1 MANNYFFQTY
11 FPLIADVVCFFV
23 WFSMP
28 SKTLTFKEHRRWLY
42 FFFVTINFFEAIV
55 TRSFVEIYT
64 SPLKTLFYFL
74 QFTLYV
80 FLAYKENKIQKLITT
95 ILCLVAM
102 TLADMVSVI
111 VLSSFEID
119 YSEAI
124 LGIPVNFFT
133 GLSAAFFSFALMF
146 VISLIYNKIRHKQ
159 ITNKMWQFQLI
170 LISQLLFML
179 TACFSVLKNGSS
191 LESTVMKTPGYAIM
205 FFITIAVS
213 IAGDVCLYKILLTNS
228 QNFELKNQLEILRTK
243 NELELKYYEKL
254 RKNIAETRKL
264 NHDFSNILA
273 VVESMVASDSSANNQ
288 ALALD
293 IIAEIKETLQKSKVK
308 YFCENELVNLI
319 VINKSEEIEQT
330 GADFSANLY
339 IPQNIG
345 INNLDLCRIF
355 TNLLDNA
362 REACENNQD
371 KQNAFVV
378 LTAIVNENT
387 LNITCENYCDSQIK
401 LKGEKLI
408 STKEN
413 HRGLGT
419 EIINEIAKTY
429 GGNYTYSIR
438 DSIFSSTISLDIN

>member
-1 MANNYFFQTY
+1 MADNYLFQTY
-11 FPLIADVVCFFV
+11 FPLTADIVCLLV

-28 SKTLTFKEHRRWLY
+28 SKTLTYKENRRWLY
-42 FFFVTINFFEAIV
+42 YVFVVINFFEAIV
-55 TRSFVEIYT
+55 TRSFVGIYT
-64 SPLKTLFYFL
+64 NPLKTLFYFL

-80 FLAYKENKIQKLITT
+80 FLAYKETAIQKLITT
-95 ILCLVAM
+95 VLCLVAM
-102 TLADMVSVI
+102 TLADMVSV
-111 VLSSFEID
+111 VAFSSFGID
-119 YSEAI
+119 YSAII
-124 LGIPVNFFT
+124 LGIPASFFS

-146 VISLIYNKIRHKQ
+146 VISLIYNKIHHKQ

-179 TACFSVLKNGSS
+179 TACFSVLQNNSS
-191 LESTVMKTPGYAIM
+191 LESIVMKTPGYGIM
-205 FFITIAVS
+205 FFLTVAVS

-228 QNFELKNQLEILRTK
+228 QNFELKNQLEVLQTK
-243 NELELKYYEKL
+243 NELELEYYEKL

-273 VVESMVASDSSANNQ
+273 VVESMVTTDNSANNQ
-288 ALALD
+288 TLALD
-293 IIAEIKETLQKSKVK
+293 IIAEIKETLSKSKVK

-345 INNLDLCRIF
+345 ISNLDLCRIF

-362 REACENNQD
+362 RNACENAKE
-371 KQNAFVV
+371 KQNTFVV
-378 LTAIVNENT
+378 ISANTSEDTLT
-387 LNITCENYCDSQIK
+387 ITCENYCDSQVIVKGKK
-401 LKGEKLI
+401 LV

-413 HRGLGT
+413 HKGLGT
-419 EIINEIAKTY
+419 EIIREIAKAY
-429 GGNYTYSIR
+429 GGNHTY
-438 DSIFSSTISLDIN
+438 IFKDNIFTSTISLNLN